1 MGTWGTGIFDD
12 DTTCDMRGHYRMA
25 LRAGVPG
32 PEATDQ
38 ILRAY
43 APGPDPF
50 DTRVW
55 LGLAATQ
62 TQLGRLEERV
72 KTKAVELIDSGADLA
87 AWDEAD
93 AATRRRRRAA
103 LQRLRRRLLGPQRP
117 PVQLKPSWRQGTPLQ
132 PGQHLLFRFTD
143 GQQVLLRVLDVQE
156 FSLETTEGTLP
167 VVMLLD
173 WRTGQPLPV
182 GPALDRVPNAL
193 RWGALWFSVIRK
205 GRRDGVADRIQV
217 LPGRWP
223 EAPFW
228 SGVNGGPIYTWD
240 ELQSKVPW

>member
-32 PEATDQ
+32 PQATDQ
-38 ILRAY
+38 ILRDY

-62 TQLGRLEERV
+62 TQLGRLEEQV
-72 KTKAVELIDSGADLA
+72 KTKAVEIIDSGADLA

-103 LQRLRRRLLGPQRP
+103 LQRLRRRLLGPSDPRAAQAAMAT
-117 PVQLKPSWRQGTPLQ
+117 GHPLQ
-132 PGQHLLFRFTD
+132 PGQHLLFRFPD

-182 GPALDRVPNAL
+182 GPALDHVPNAL

-228 SGVNGGPIYTWD
+228 SGVNGSPIYTWD

>member
-1 MGTWGTGIFDD
+1 
-12 DTTCDMRGHYRMA
+12 
-25 LRAGVPG
+25 
-32 PEATDQ
+32 
-38 ILRAY
+38 
-43 APGPDPF
+43 
-50 DTRVW
+50 
-55 LGLAATQ
+55 
-62 TQLGRLEERV
+62 
-72 KTKAVELIDSGADLA
+72 
-87 AWDEAD
+87 
-93 AATRRRRRAA
+93 
-103 LQRLRRRLLGPQRP
+103 
-117 PVQLKPSWRQGTPLQ
+117 
-132 PGQHLLFRFTD
+132 
-143 GQQVLLRVLDVQE
+143 VLLRVLDVQE

-228 SGVNGGPIYTWD
+228 SGVNGNPINTWD
-240 ELQSKVPW
+240 EFQSKVPW